1 MKACENCE
9 PLGPDTSRVCIG
21 KNHRKVSFF
30 QQIYGVILIYVPII
44 TMPFVFF
51 SAYISYLHLK
61 LMGAENIK
69 TLSDFLPDKKS
80 HRYTMKSQI
89 TMQPGYKVSPTQSK
103 FFWIFNCTWYC
114 PVSVALFEWHAYLV
128 KLVENWWC
136 PFTHEKKESYRN
148 AAIDKSF
155 WHIYPAEIHKLD
167 KDDLNNPI
175 WNDQQAAVQETASS
189 SDSDSDSDAEEAVN
203 PA

>member
-21 KNHRKVSFF
+21 ENHRKVSFF

-51 SAYISYLHLK
+51 SAYTSYLHLK

-69 TLSDFLPDKKS
+69 TLSDFLPDRKS

-89 TMQPGYKVSPTQSK
+89 TMQPGYKVSPTQSR

-148 AAIDKSF
+148 ASIDKSF

-175 WNDQQAAVQETASS
+175 WNDQKAAAQETASS
-189 SDSDSDSDAEEAVN
+189 SDSDSDADGEEAVN

>member
-1 MKACENCE
+1 MKACENCD
-9 PLGPDTSRVCIG
+9 PLGPDTDRVCIG

-30 QQIYGVILIYVPII
+30 QQIYGVALIYVPII

-51 SAYISYLHLK
+51 SAYTSYLHLK

-69 TLSDFLPDKKS
+69 TLSDFLPDRKS
-80 HRYTMKSQI
+80 HRYTMKSQV
-89 TMQPGYKVSPTQSK
+89 TMEPGYSVSPTQSK

-114 PVSVALFEWHAYLV
+114 PVSVGLFEWHAYLV

-155 WHIYPAEIHKLD
+155 WHIYPSEISKLN
-167 KDDLNNPI
+167 KDDLDNPI
-175 WNDQQAAVQETASS
+175 WNDQQAVAEESTVSS
-189 SDSDSDSDAEEAVN
+189 GSDSDPDAEEAVN